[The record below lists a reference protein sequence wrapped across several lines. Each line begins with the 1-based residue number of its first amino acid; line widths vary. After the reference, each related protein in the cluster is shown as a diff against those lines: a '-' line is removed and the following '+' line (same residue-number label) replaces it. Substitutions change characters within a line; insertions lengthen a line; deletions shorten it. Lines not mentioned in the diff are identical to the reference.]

1 MADVNNA
8 FGGVKS
14 LADSNTKWIKTSQNL
29 MNGLVEGIQ
38 EHLDNVENII
48 KNVKDGKFDCNMSDL
63 ENIYAARIDVYE
75 AIVNLMNKINDGTK
89 SELEIQKK
97 MYDKEYQE
105 YKDILEVLKHTDFEN
120 SQI

>member
-1 MADVNNA
+1 MAIENV
-8 FGGVKS
+8 FGEVES
-14 LADSNTKWIKTSQNL
+14 LAHSNSDWIKASQKSVTD
-29 MNGLVEGIQ
+29 LVTGIEKQ
-38 EHLDNVENII
+38 LDNVEAAI
-48 KNVKDGKFDCNMSDL
+48 KNSGKSGCDVSDL
-63 ENIYAARIDVYE
+63 YNIYSIRLDVYE
-75 AIVNLMNKINDGTK
+75 TIVNLMNKINDGVK

>member
-1 MADVNNA
+1 
-8 FGGVKS
+8 
-14 LADSNTKWIKTSQNL
+14 
-29 MNGLVEGIQ
+29 
-38 EHLDNVENII
+38 
-48 KNVKDGKFDCNMSDL
+48 
-63 ENIYAARIDVYE
+63 
-75 AIVNLMNKINDGTK
+75 MNKINDGVK